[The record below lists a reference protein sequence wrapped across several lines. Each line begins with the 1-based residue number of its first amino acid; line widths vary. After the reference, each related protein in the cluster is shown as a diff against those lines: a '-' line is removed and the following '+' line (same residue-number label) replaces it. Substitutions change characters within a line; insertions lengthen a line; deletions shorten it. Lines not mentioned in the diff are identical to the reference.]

1 MSLIRIPALAFL
13 CALTFGSAACFW
25 KKKPQAPPA
34 TPPPQTKSSATLKPA
49 PPPPKLETAVPA
61 TAPPAVA
68 VKIPEAPKPPQSKGA
83 NRRPRRGNP
92 AAAKAQQPQ
101 PATQAP
107 TPDPGPETPS
117 VPKLGDLLTDAQR
130 AEILKKCDQSL
141 QQART
146 ALDQLAS
153 KQLSPDA
160 AESASRARVF
170 ILQAEQAR
178 GRDPQTA
185 LQLAQRAEV
194 LARDLLRSNR

>member
-1 MSLIRIPALAFL
+1 MSLIRYSAFAIVCGL
-13 CALTFGSAACFW
+13 MVTSTGCFW
-25 KKKPQAPPA
+25 KKKPPALPA
-34 TPPPQTKSSATLKPA
+34 TPPPQTKSSSTLNPA
-49 PPPPKLETAVPA
+49 PPPPKIETTVPS

-68 VKIPEAPKPPQSKGA
+68 VKIPEAPKPPQTKNS

-92 AAAKAQQPQ
+92 AAAKVQQPQ
-101 PATQAP
+101 PTTPAP

-117 VPKLGDLLTDAQR
+117 APKLGDLLTDAQR
-130 AEILKKCDQSL
+130 ADLLKKCDQSL
-141 QQART
+141 QQARS

-178 GRDPQTA
+178 TRDPQTA